1 MAATDIKPIGIGLA
15 YVEAAVKAGAKAVII
30 ADLRLTKEAKQVVTS
45 TKEVTFQECD
55 MTKWKDLQN
64 LIDVSLKEYGD
75 VPDIYAV
82 AAGVFEPVSPV
93 SILAKQNTSNLTSAV
108 LQLLGRPRIA

>member
-1 MAATDIKPIGIGLA
+1 MAATHIKPIGIGLA
-15 YVEAAVKAGAKAVII
+15 YVEAAVKAGAKAVVI

-55 MTKWKDLQN
+55 VTKWKDLQN

-82 AAGVFEPVSPV
+82 AAGVFEPVSL